1 MNFFSCWVEDV
12 GPLVWI
18 LWLSSRSILLFWFSK
33 DWELSRLVWE
43 CRNLLVFFVLVW
55 TLCLCLFLSVWLFS
69 DPENSWFIPFEKRGL
84 QFFCSGVGFWFD
96 FYFLRVHRLH
106 DLSIFK
112 CFYMDPIKFFPLHA
126 STHLQFNAFLEV
138 YGSKSVNLSLDT
150 EVLGFYNGFKNSFN
164 VAHFNFFFFYSLKI
178 HSAAKLPIVQSSL
191 SLCYNPVTKSVL
203 LRWLGSVFSWCKFYA
218 SYHHCQCRRGK
229 MSRTYLLQKSWG
241 KTCVRVFSFSFSFI
255 WLINKETNIFF
266 LFTSIPFLKLN
277 L

>member
-164 VAHFNFFFFYSLKI
+164 VAHFSFFFFILWRFILLLNYLSFNLVCRCVTI
-178 HSAAKLPIVQSSL
+178 L
-191 SLCYNPVTKSVL
+191 SLNPSFSGDWVPCS
-203 LRWLGSVFSWCKFYA
+203 LGANFTPHIITVNAGEVK
-218 SYHHCQCRRGK
+218 CQELIFFK
-229 MSRTYLLQKSWG
+229 KSWG

-255 WLINKETNIFF
+255 WLINKE
-266 LFTSIPFLKLN
+266 
-277 L
+277 